1 MKSLDNTIE
10 RFKKALD
17 ENRFTMDIEL
27 IMLELLV
34 MKYNPMSISDLARK
48 KNVSQPAISKQLKDG
63 KIMYIQFGSTKIIIG
78 E

>member
-1 MKSLDNTIE
+1 MKTPENTID

-17 ENRFTMDIEL
+17 ENRFTMDVEL
-27 IMLELLV
+27 GMLELLV

-48 KNVSQPAISKQLKDG
+48 RGVTQPAISKQLKEG
-63 KIMYIQFGSTKIIIG
+63 KLMYIQFGSIKIIIG